1 MQEVYIPHERI
12 KAARSDH
19 GILKEVGKACR
30 CTIKVNDDAVEIEGD
45 PIDEFTARSIVSA
58 FGRGFDVE
66 TAMLLK
72 DQDYYFKSIDLRQLE
87 PNSKRIHQVK
97 ARIIGEN
104 GRAKRYIEEVSAAH
118 ISVYGDTVSIIG
130 TAEQLYEAETA
141 ISTLV
146 EGGTHKLAYLKME
159 AAHRKNKQQM
169 HSAGF

>member
-1 MQEVYIPHERI
+1 MQEVYIPQERI
-12 KAARSDH
+12 RAARSDH
-19 GILKEVGKACR
+19 GILGAVAKACR
-30 CTIKVNDDAVEIEGD
+30 CGIRVYGDAVEIEGD
-45 PIDEFTARSIVSA
+45 PIDEFTARGIVSA

-66 TAMLLK
+66 TAMLLR

-87 PNSKRIHQVK
+87 PNAKRIRQVK

-104 GRAKRYIEEVSAAH
+104 GRAKRYVEEVSSAH

-130 TAEQLYEAETA
+130 RADQLYEAETA
-141 ISTLV
+141 ISTLI

-159 AAHRKNKQQM
+159 AAHRKNKQQA